1 MDYLFATIAGG
12 MVVLSMV
19 MNSRLS
25 RNTGVFQ
32 GVLINF
38 AMGLL
43 ASILLF
49 SVCLGLGWVA
59 PSTGAALPYWYAY
72 FGAFFGIGIVA
83 SCNVVIPKIP
93 VVYSAV
99 LIFLGQIITGIIL
112 DTLMSGFFDGYKA
125 FGAVLITAGLFVN
138 SRIDAAT
145 PNVT

>member
-1 MDYLFATIAGG
+1 MNYLFATVAGG
-12 MVVLSMV
+12 LVVLSMV

-49 SVCLGLGWVA
+49 SVCLGLGWVELND
-59 PSTGAALPYWYAY
+59 GAAKPYWYAY
-72 FGAFFGIGIVA
+72 LGAFFGISIVA

-112 DTLMSGFFDGYKA
+112 DTLISGFFDSYKA
-125 FGAVLITAGLFVN
+125 LGAVLITAGLFVN

-145 PNVT
+145 QNAV